1 MESVSHVREHTHCRV
16 CQSARLETYLDLGV
30 QPLANAFRKP
40 EDPTPELTAPLV
52 LARCLDCGLS
62 QLKHVVDR
70 DVLYRHY
77 LYASGHSA
85 GWWQHCRDLA
95 DEIAALQRDAV
106 VCDIAANDGTFLKIC
121 RNRGLSGYGVDP
133 ALDINSGSVPMIR
146 DYWHLGLAVE
156 CRFFPGPVDV
166 VVAQNVLGHVDDV
179 QDFLSGIATVLKESG
194 VAIIECPHLIPL
206 LENGAFDT
214 VYHEHLSYWSLSP
227 LITAAG
233 LAGLA
238 VFDVKMFPDLHGGTC
253 RYYLSHDLGLP
264 CSENVWALRERE
276 AATLTPGAYAD
287 FGRIVK
293 HTLGR
298 LSRVLRE
305 HAPIYAYGAS
315 AKSTVLL
322 NALKAA
328 DPEWCSCNIT
338 AVFDDTPG
346 KQGMWTPGL
355 GLPIL
360 APFDDMSQVGAL
372 LITAEN
378 WAPQILEKVR
388 ARGFTGTVIRPWHGV
403 TVEAACHA
411 LS

>member
-1 MESVSHVREHTHCRV
+1 MYGAESVTHVREHTHCRV
-16 CQSARLETYLDLGV
+16 CGSAQLETYLDLGV

-40 EDPTPELTAPLV
+40 EDTSPELTAPLV

-62 QLKHVVDR
+62 QLRHVVDR

-77 LYASGHSA
+77 LYESGHSE
-85 GWWQHCRDLA
+85 GWKQHCAELA
-95 DEIAALQRDAV
+95 EEVAV
-106 VCDIAANDGTFLKIC
+106 SAPGGMVCDIACNDWTLLKAC
-121 RNRGLSGYGVDP
+121 RSFGLRAIGVDP
-133 ALDINSGSVPMIR
+133 AENFAPDIIG
-146 DYWHLGLAVE
+146 YWGTGLVE
-156 CRFFPGPVDV
+156 RNFGAPVFDV
-166 VVAQNVLGHVDDV
+166 IFAQNVLGHVDDV
-179 QDFLSGIATVLKESG
+179 HDFLKGISLALSPSGT
-194 VAIIECPHLIPL
+194 AIIECPHIIPL

-227 LITAAG
+227 LSAAAG
-233 LAGLA
+233 RAGLA
-238 VFDVKMFPDLHGGTC
+238 VFDVKRLPDLHGGTC

-264 CSENVWALRERE
+264 CSKNVRALREQE
-276 AATLTPGAYAD
+276 AATLTTNAYAD

-298 LSRVLRE
+298 LSRVLKE
-305 HAPIYAYGAS
+305 HAPVYAYGAS

-322 NALKAA
+322 NALKAH

-372 LITAEN
+372 LITAPN
-378 WAPQILEKVR
+378 WAPQILENAR
-388 ARGFTGTVIRPWHGV
+388 ARGFNGTVILPWHGV
-403 TVEAACHA
+403 QVEAACPE
-411 LS
+411 LSL